1 MTGYRACCIKSRWR
15 RRIAE
20 QAMNVEDQQEPF
32 PNRDSFWISA
42 SFIAAT
48 PKHLPA
54 VSGEKGGNNA
64 SSVPQVPLRNWACS
78 ITDLRSG
85 TGSSMKPACPITG
98 VLNAYMR
105 GRR

>member
-1 MTGYRACCIKSRWR
+1 
-15 RRIAE
+15 
-20 QAMNVEDQQEPF
+20 
-32 PNRDSFWISA
+32 
-42 SFIAAT
+42 
-48 PKHLPA
+48 
-54 VSGEKGGNNA
+54 
-64 SSVPQVPLRNWACS
+64 VPQVPLRNWACS